1 MSQTRPRTQQS
12 VALYGGSFDPIHS
25 GHLAV
30 ARAALR
36 RFSLDRIYFIP
47 SGLPPHKQRRRLAA
61 FPHRLAMVALA
72 CSDHEEFVPS
82 LAEAGEDMGG
92 HQISYSVDT
101 VRHFRHQMH
110 AAERLYFIMG
120 ADQFLEIATWKDY
133 ETLLESCDFIVANR
147 PGFDIGMLRLV
158 IPPDLLGRHKA
169 AAAPEDPDAILLRRT
184 TVYPLTTV
192 SSHVS
197 ATEIRRRIRHDEPIS
212 GLVPPRVEEYIQKQA
227 LYR

>member
-1 MSQTRPRTQQS
+1 
-12 VALYGGSFDPIHS
+12 
-25 GHLAV
+25 
-30 ARAALR
+30 
-36 RFSLDRIYFIP
+36 
-47 SGLPPHKQRRRLAA
+47 
-61 FPHRLAMVALA
+61 
-72 CSDHEEFVPS
+72 
-82 LAEAGEDMGG
+82 
-92 HQISYSVDT
+92 
-101 VRHFRHQMH
+101 
-110 AAERLYFIMG
+110 
-120 ADQFLEIATWKDY
+120 
-133 ETLLESCDFIVANR
+133 
-147 PGFDIGMLRLV
+147 LRLV